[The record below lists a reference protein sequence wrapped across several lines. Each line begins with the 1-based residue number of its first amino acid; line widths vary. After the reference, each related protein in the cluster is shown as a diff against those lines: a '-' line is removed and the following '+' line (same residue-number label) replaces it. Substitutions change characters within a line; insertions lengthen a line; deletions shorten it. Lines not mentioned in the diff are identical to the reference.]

1 MQYDDGGDHSDFWGD
16 DQPTRQLRRVQPGK
30 RSHDHTGS
38 IPVVATRPRRSL
50 NVLGA
55 RAVRATAPEAEADAT
70 RLLRRVEPAQR
81 SPRNT
86 SPLRNMSMVDPL
98 LRRIGMVVAAI
109 VVLIPVA
116 VALRSEPQAQLE
128 SVTPPTIGDI
138 AEAAPAVPVPAA
150 VDAPAPAINPADLPA
165 LTLPTA
171 PAPSYYVAAELP
183 PAVPSNTQPA
193 ATETAAA
200 AATVTTTAA
209 PAATATTAAV
219 VAAAERS
226 GATCSK
232 AYTVASGDFWIGI
245 AKRAQVT
252 LKELLRANNAK
263 SSTKLFPGRSIC
275 LPNNA
280 VTPVPAAQ
288 PAAATAT
295 TTTVKAA
302 TPKPAPAPAP
312 TTTVKPT
319 PTTTPA
325 APAPANNYSREQVV
339 QIIRE
344 VWPDDLE
351 DEAIRIATRESN
363 LKPTVRNYCCFGLF
377 QIYYSVHKR
386 WLADLGIT
394 SAEMLYDPR
403 VNANA
408 ALALYVRAGGWGPW
422 KL

>member
-38 IPVVATRPRRSL
+38 IPVVAARPRRGL
-50 NVLGA
+50 DVLGA
-55 RAVRATAPEAEADAT
+55 RAVRATAPDDDAT
-70 RLLRRVEPAQR
+70 RPLRRVESAQR
-81 SPRNT
+81 SPHST

-98 LRRIGMVVAAI
+98 LRRISMVVAAI
-109 VVLIPVA
+109 IVLVPVA
-116 VALRSEPQAQLE
+116 IALRSEPQAQLE
-128 SVTPPTIGDI
+128 SVTAATIGDV
-138 AEAAPAVPVPAA
+138 AAAIPAVPAA
-150 VDAPAPAINPADLPA
+150 TAVVSPAINPADLPA
-165 LTLPTA
+165 LTVPTS

-183 PAVPSNTQPA
+183 PAVPSVTQPA
-193 ATETAAA
+193 AAEAAPTATTFAA
-200 AATVTTTAA
+200 AAT
-209 PAATATTAAV
+209 PAATATTVA
-219 VAAAERS
+219 VAAAAE
-226 GATCSK
+226 GAAATCSNT
-232 AYTVASGDFWIGI
+232 YTVVSGDFWIGI

-252 LKELLRANNAK
+252 LKELLKANNAK

-275 LPNNA
+275 LPKNA

-288 PAAATAT
+288 PAAAPAT

-302 TPKPAPAPAP
+302 TPKPAPAPAPAPAP

-325 APAPANNYSREQVV
+325 APAPANNYSREQVI

-403 VNANA
+403 ANANA

>member
-1 MQYDDGGDHSDFWGD
+1 MQYDDGGDHADFWGD

-38 IPVVATRPRRSL
+38 IPVVA
-50 NVLGA
+50 A
-55 RAVRATAPEAEADAT
+55 RQADAT
-70 RLLRRVEPAQR
+70 RPLRRAEPVRQSAQR
-81 SPRNT
+81 T

-128 SVTPPTIGDI
+128 SVTAPTIADLDTSN
-138 AEAAPAVPVPAA
+138 ATAAPAAAAPAA
-150 VDAPAPAINPADLPA
+150 APAPAINPADLPA
-165 LTLPTA
+165 LTVPTT
-171 PAPSYYVAAELP
+171 PAPSYYVAADLP
-183 PAVPSNTQPA
+183 PAVPSVTQPPA
-193 ATETAAA
+193 AEATAAA
-200 AATVTTTAA
+200 DTASTA
-209 PAATATTAAV
+209 PAATATTTAI
-219 VAAAERS
+219 VAAAEGS

-232 AYTVASGDFWIGI
+232 TYTVVSGDFWIGI

-263 SSTKLFPGRSIC
+263 SSTNLFPGRSIC
-275 LPNNA
+275 LPKNA

-288 PAAATAT
+288 PTAAPAPA
-295 TTTVKAA
+295 TTVKAA

-312 TTTVKPT
+312 APATTVKPT

-325 APAPANNYSREQVV
+325 APAPKNNYTQAQVI

-351 DEAIRIATRESN
+351 EEAIRIATRESRLTPN
-363 LKPTVRNYCCFGLF
+363 VRNYCCFGLF
-377 QIYYSVHKR
+377 QIYFSVHKR
-386 WLADLGIT
+386 WLADLGVT
-394 SAEMLYDPR
+394 NAEMLYDPR

>member
-16 DQPTRQLRRVQPGK
+16 EQPTRQLRRVQPGT
-30 RSHDHTGS
+30 RSHDYTGS
-38 IPVVATRPRRSL
+38 IPVVAARQRRD
-50 NVLGA
+50 
-55 RAVRATAPEAEADAT
+55 DAT
-70 RLLRRVEPAQR
+70 QAMPRVEPT
-81 SPRNT
+81 PRAPRTT

-98 LRRIGMVVAAI
+98 LRRISMVVAAI

-116 VALRSEPQAQLE
+116 IALRSEPQTQLQ
-128 SVTPPTIGDI
+128 SVTAPTVADG
-138 AEAAPAVPVPAA
+138 AAANQALPTAAAPA
-150 VDAPAPAINPADLPA
+150 APAINPADLPV
-165 LTLPTA
+165 LTVPST
-171 PAPSYYVAAELP
+171 PAPSYYVAADLP
-183 PAVPSNTQPA
+183 PAVPSVTQPA
-193 ATETAAA
+193 ATAAA
-200 AATVTTTAA
+200 PTATTVATAGT
-209 PAATATTAAV
+209 PAATTTTVAA
-219 VAAAERS
+219 VAAAES
-226 GATCSK
+226 SSATCSK
-232 AYTVASGDFWIGI
+232 TYTVVSGDFWIGI

-252 LKELLRANNAK
+252 LKQLLKANNAK

-275 LPNNA
+275 LPKNA

-288 PAAATAT
+288 PAAT
-295 TTTVKAA
+295 TPTTVKA

-325 APAPANNYSREQVV
+325 PPAPANSYTREQVT

-351 DEAIRIATRESN
+351 NEAIRIATRESN
-363 LKPTVRNYCCFGLF
+363 LIPTVRNYCCFGLF
-377 QIYYSVHKR
+377 QIYFSVHKR

>member
-38 IPVVATRPRRSL
+38 IPVVAAQARRGL
-50 NVLGA
+50 DVLGA
-55 RAVRATAPEAEADAT
+55 RAVRATAPDADAT
-70 RLLRRVEPAQR
+70 QPLRRVEPVQR
-81 SPRNT
+81 LPRNT
-86 SPLRNMSMVDPL
+86 TPLRNMSMVDPL
-98 LRRIGMVVAAI
+98 FRRISMVVAAI
-109 VVLIPVA
+109 IVLIPVA
-116 VALRSEPQAQLE
+116 IALRSEPQAQLE
-128 SVTPPTIGDI
+128 SVTAPTIGEVAAAVPALPAATA
-138 AEAAPAVPVPAA
+138 AESPAV
-150 VDAPAPAINPADLPA
+150 NPADLPV
-165 LTLPTA
+165 LTVPAT
-171 PAPSYYVAAELP
+171 PAPSFYVAAELP
-183 PAVPSNTQPA
+183 PAVPSVTQPA
-193 ATETAAA
+193 ATEAAPTATTVAAA
-200 AATVTTTAA
+200 AA
-209 PAATATTAAV
+209 PAATATTVAV
-219 VAAAERS
+219 VAAAEGS

-232 AYTVASGDFWIGI
+232 TYVVVRGDFWIGI

-252 LKELLRANNAK
+252 LKELLKANNAK
-263 SSTKLFPGRSIC
+263 SSTKLFPGRNIC
-275 LPNNA
+275 LPKNA

-288 PAAATAT
+288 PAAAQAT
-295 TTTVKAA
+295 TTTVKATA
-302 TPKPAPAPAP
+302 PKPAPAPAP
-312 TTTVKPT
+312 ATTVKPT

-325 APAPANNYSREQVV
+325 ASAPANSYSREQVV

-351 DEAIRIATRESN
+351 DEAIRIATRESS

-403 VNANA
+403 ANANA